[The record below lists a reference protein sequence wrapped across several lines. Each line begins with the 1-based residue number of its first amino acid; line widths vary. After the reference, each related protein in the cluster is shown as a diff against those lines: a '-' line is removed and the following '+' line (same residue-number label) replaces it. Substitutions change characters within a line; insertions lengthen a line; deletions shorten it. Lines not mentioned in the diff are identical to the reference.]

1 MRNHHDVIVIGV
13 GSMGAPT
20 CYYLAERGMKVL
32 GLEQFDIPN
41 QKSSHGGQSRLIRK
55 AYFENPDYVPLLEL
69 AYKNWKVFEERT
81 NSQFYYPTGLLY
93 SGMPNEELLSGLV
106 QSSNLYQVP
115 LEKFDTSQQ
124 KSRIPQF
131 QIPNQYTT
139 ILEPDAGFVTPEKAI
154 LAFKSEAENLGA
166 TIHEN
171 EAVLEWNSNST
182 GVEVKTNKGT
192 YTATKLVITAG
203 PWTNRIVDKL
213 PTSLKITQQLLTWIR
228 PKNPEAFQ
236 IGNFPCWGIQEE
248 GDPGLYYGFP
258 IMPEPGPFGETG
270 LKVAHHILGDE
281 IDPSDKDHFDEKEEV
296 KKLMSMLD
304 RYLPEAVGE
313 LLHIKSCL
321 YSNTPDSE
329 FIIDL
334 LPQHNDR
341 VSIACGFSGHGFK
354 FAPAIGEI
362 MADLAMEGK
371 TTHPVEFLR
380 SSRL

>member
-1 MRNHHDVIVIGV
+1 MRNQYDVIVIGV

-32 GLEQFDIPN
+32 GVEQFDIPN

-93 SGMPNEELLSGLV
+93 SGMANEELLSGLV
-106 QSSNLYQVP
+106 QSSSLYHVP
-115 LEKFDTSQQ
+115 LEEFDASKQE
-124 KSRIPQF
+124 SHVPQF
-131 QIPNQYTT
+131 HLPNQYTT

-154 LAFKSEAENLGA
+154 LAFKEEAENLGA
-166 TIHEN
+166 RIQTN
-171 EAVLEWNSNST
+171 EAVMEWSSDSN
-182 GVEVKTNKGT
+182 GVKVKTTKGT
-192 YTATKLVITAG
+192 YSAGKLVITAG
-203 PWTNRIVDKL
+203 PWTNRIVDEL
-213 PTSLKITQQLLTWIR
+213 PTNLKITQQLLTWIR

-236 IGNFPCWGIQEE
+236 LGNFPCWGIQEE

-258 IMPEPGPFGETG
+258 IMQEPGPFGETG

-281 IDPSDKDHFDEKEEV
+281 IDPSNKDNFDEKEEV

-313 LLHIKSCL
+313 LLHVKSCL

-329 FIIDL
+329 FIIDI

-362 MADLAMEGK
+362 MADFATDGK
-371 TTHPVEFLR
+371 TKHPVEFLH
-380 SSRL
+380 SSRF